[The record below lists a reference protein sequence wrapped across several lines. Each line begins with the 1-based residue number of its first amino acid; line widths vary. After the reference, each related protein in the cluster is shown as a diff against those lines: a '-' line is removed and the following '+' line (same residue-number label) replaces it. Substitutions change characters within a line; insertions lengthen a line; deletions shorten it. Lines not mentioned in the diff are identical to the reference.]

1 MNEKNKAF
9 WIAAGVRAAR
19 TMAQCALSYIG
30 AATMLSEVNW
40 LGVLSAAI
48 MGGILSVLM
57 AIATGLPEVNDGIE
71 RN

>member
-9 WIAAGVRAAR
+9 WIAAGIRAVR

-40 LGVLSAAI
+40 LGVLSAAV

-57 AIATGLPEVNDGIE
+57 AIATGLPEVEDGTP
-71 RN
+71 RH